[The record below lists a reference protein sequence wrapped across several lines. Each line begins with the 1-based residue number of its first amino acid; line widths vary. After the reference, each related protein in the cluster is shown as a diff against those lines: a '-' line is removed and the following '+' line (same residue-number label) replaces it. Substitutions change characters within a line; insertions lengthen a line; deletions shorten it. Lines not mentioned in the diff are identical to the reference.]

1 MQLFWLFIISN
12 IYCSIQF
19 ATIEDLIFLGTLCDT
34 KYKYVLTP
42 SLKELEYQ
50 NIEKRIYTLL
60 IVIQYEKWKS

>member
-1 MQLFWLFIISN
+1 MQLFDFYYLQHF
-12 IYCSIQF
+12 YCSIQLMV
-19 ATIEDLIFLGTLCDT
+19 IKDLIFLGTLCDT

-60 IVIQYEKWKS
+60 IVIQYEK

>member
-1 MQLFWLFIISN
+1 MVIK
-12 IYCSIQF
+12 
-19 ATIEDLIFLGTLCDT
+19 DLIFLGTLCDT
-34 KYKYVLTP
+34 KYKYVSTP